1 MRMLFF
7 IMCFAFFLNASG
19 QTKYVTEKRALE
31 LMGSDFEI
39 TVVALEPTT
48 ANFYIDIAVSEIKR
62 IEKIISSWDI
72 DSQTSKINA
81 NAGIAPV
88 KVGKELY
95 GLIERSLLLSKIT
108 DGAFDIS
115 YAALDNIW
123 RFNIS
128 MDYVPTPEQ
137 IKNSVANVGFKNIIL
152 DKENMT
158 VLLAKKGMK
167 IGFGAIGK
175 GFAADMAKEL
185 LQEKG
190 VVGGIIN
197 ASGDLTTWGTQVSG
211 KKWMIGITNPLDK
224 SKIFSWLPIV
234 ESSVATSGNY
244 EKYIVYRGEKYSHI
258 IDPRTG
264 NPSKGVKSVSVF
276 AKKAEMCDALAT
288 SVFVMG
294 VEAGLSVINQ
304 LSGVEVI
311 IVDDNDKIHKSNG
324 IEFDANIISER

>member
-1 MRMLFF
+1 MRAFYT
-7 IMCFAFFLNASG
+7 IICFVFFLNVSG
-19 QTKYVTEKRALE
+19 QVKYVTEKREME

-39 TVVALEPTT
+39 TVVASELTT
-48 ANFYIDIAVSEIKR
+48 ANSYIDIAVSEIKR

-72 DSQTSKINA
+72 DSQTSRINA

-88 KVGKELY
+88 KVDKELY
-95 GLIERSLLLSKIT
+95 GLIERSLLLSRIT

-123 RFNIS
+123 RFNVS
-128 MDYVPTPEQ
+128 MDYVPTEKQ
-137 IKNSVANVGFKNIIL
+137 IKKSVANVGYENIIL
-152 DKENMT
+152 DKESKT
-158 VLLAKKGMK
+158 VFLSEKGMK

-175 GFAADMAKEL
+175 GFAADMAKKL

-294 VEAGLSVINQ
+294 VETGLSVINQ
-304 LSGVEVI
+304 LDGVEAI
-311 IVDDNDKIHKSNG
+311 IVDDSDKIHKSNG
-324 IEFDANIISER
+324 IEFDTNIVSER